1 MTNRHEQPTPR
12 ENLLV
17 VAMLVIFCI
26 LVILCATGCCTTKVV
41 EHIIHQRDTTYIE
54 RQKVDSVYKRDSIY
68 IREKGDTVYIYKE
81 KIRDRY
87 RYIHDTIRLV
97 KVDSVFI
104 DRPVE
109 VEKEK
114 PLTWWQTARLEAFWW
129 LAGAVVLLLAWVFRK
144 SILKLL
150 TI

>member
-1 MTNRHEQPTPR
+1 MTNRQEQPTPR

-54 RQKVDSVYKRDSIY
+54 RQKVDSLYRRDSVFV
-68 IREKGDTVYIYKE
+68 REKGDTVYIYKE

-87 RYIHDTIRLV
+87 RYIHDTVRLV
-97 KVDSVFI
+97 KIDTVQAVKEVPVAQPLTLGEQVRLRLFWIVFCGFLLLLLWTF
-104 DRPVE
+104 R
-109 VEKEK
+109 K
-114 PLTWWQTARLEAFWW
+114 PL
-129 LAGAVVLLLAWVFRK
+129 
-144 SILKLL
+144 IKLL
-150 TI
+150 KI